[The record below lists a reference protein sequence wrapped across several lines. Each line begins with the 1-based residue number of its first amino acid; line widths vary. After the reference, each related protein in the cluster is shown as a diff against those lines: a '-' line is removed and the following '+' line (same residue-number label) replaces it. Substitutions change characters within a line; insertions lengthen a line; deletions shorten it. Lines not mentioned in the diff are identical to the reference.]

1 MTRKAILIMTDSQRW
16 DMVNCY
22 RQTGLRTP
30 NLDALAAQGTR
41 FARAYT
47 TQPVCQPARAAI
59 FTGLYPHG
67 KVRLCRC
74 VYHHAPRGAAQKAL
88 DSGEVQRV

>member
-59 FTGLYPHG
+59 FTGLYPHSAG
-67 KVRLCRC
+67 
-74 VYHHAPRGAAQKAL
+74 
-88 DSGEVQRV
+88 S

>member
-47 TQPVCQPARAAI
+47 TQPVCPTGARGNLHRALPALGR
-59 FTGLYPHG
+59 LLDEQLRHLQHG
-67 KVRLCRC
+67 
-74 VYHHAPRGAAQKAL
+74 AL
-88 DSGEVQRV
+88 P